1 MIPWH
6 LYVNC
11 HNNISTKRQ
20 WQEGECQM
28 RLSMTHEYKSAIIQ
42 KAEWKCHTHIMKLYK
57 KCSLELSAKQEK
69 LYFRYIFV
77 EEPINI
83 RPEPMKD
90 PIWSELVVDRVT
102 KVRKARKTVKLIP
115 DTGSSGTVDL
125 EDHTG
130 CRWAVYS
137 FKYPVI
143 FFF

>member
-1 MIPWH
+1 
-6 LYVNC
+6 
-11 HNNISTKRQ
+11 
-20 WQEGECQM
+20 
-28 RLSMTHEYKSAIIQ
+28 
-42 KAEWKCHTHIMKLYK
+42 MKLYK

-90 PIWSELVVDRVT
+90 PICSELVVDRVT

-115 DTGSSGTVDL
+115 DTGSSDTVDL

-130 CRWAVYS
+130 CR
-137 FKYPVI
+137 
-143 FFF
+143 